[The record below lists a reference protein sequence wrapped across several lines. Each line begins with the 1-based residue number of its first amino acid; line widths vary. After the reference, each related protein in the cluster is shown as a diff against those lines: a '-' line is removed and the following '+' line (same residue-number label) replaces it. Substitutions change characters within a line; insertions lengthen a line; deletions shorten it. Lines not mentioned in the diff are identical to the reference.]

1 MHCWSRHVA
10 AQRGVPGAGRAGSA
24 VKEDSTMTS
33 ATPDHG
39 AGSPG
44 ASQAPPSGGGAQGWD
59 RAQDMAGRAGTEAG
73 AKLGE
78 ARTRAA
84 QGVDTLAESALAA
97 AEKLRGSELGPLSGY
112 VDQLAESMRRLS
124 GGLRERSGDELV
136 QEIGRLARE
145 NPGLF
150 VTGGVALG
158 FGLTR
163 FAKAASPSR
172 RASTSSAGTSS
183 NATATS
189 STSSY
194 DSTSSVSTSDASTRD
209 SLGSDTLGSDTLGS
223 DAIAMQMPSGQPMQR
238 GEIRP

>member
-1 MHCWSRHVA
+1 
-10 AQRGVPGAGRAGSA
+10 
-24 VKEDSTMTS
+24 MTS
-33 ATPDHG
+33 ATPDYG

-59 RAQDMAGRAGTEAG
+59 RAHAMAGRAGMAAG
-73 AKLGE
+73 AGLGE
-78 ARTRAA
+78 ARTRTA
-84 QGVDTLAESALAA
+84 QGVDTLADSALAA

-124 GGLRERSGDELV
+124 GSLRDRSGDELM
-136 QEIGRLARE
+136 QEMGRLARE

-172 RASTSSAGTSS
+172 RASSSTSTSALAGTS
-183 NATATS
+183 TAASTSMQS
-189 STSSY
+189 STSS
-194 DSTSSVSTSDASTRD
+194 ASASIPYPTGD
-209 SLGSDTLGSDTLGS
+209 GIASDTLGS
-223 DAIAMQMPSGQPMQR
+223 DAIATQMPSGQPMHR